1 MASNLQKKPLLDY
14 QAQIKN
20 LKQKQLAINDE
31 DSTIA
36 TLEKVSYYGLINGYK
51 ESIPTI
57 TFFMCLLLFISQDAC
72 ISMPRIGLKNILN
85 NIH

>member
-36 TLEKVSYYGLINGYK
+36 NLSTHFFRNG
-51 ESIPTI
+51 
-57 TFFMCLLLFISQDAC
+57 
-72 ISMPRIGLKNILN
+72 
-85 NIH
+85 